1 VQHQRYEIPEK
12 YAPWGILAGMLMAVY
27 QAAAP
32 VQVKQSAESIRIQL
46 GLYDSRNV
54 SVDRLREVRLIAE
67 LPALGRRLSGYEFG
81 PRRRAR
87 YELADGGTVDLFLER
102 RQPPYLLLRADYVEP
117 YTMIVNLWTAS
128 GTREACDLVQRAVA
142 EGWPPRSERGR

>member
-1 VQHQRYEIPEK
+1 MQHQRYEVPAK
-12 YAPWGILAGMLMAVY
+12 YAPWGILASMLMAVY

-32 VQVKQSAESIRIQL
+32 VEVKQSAESIRIEL
-46 GLYDSRNV
+46 GLYDRSSV

-67 LPALGRRLSGYEFG
+67 LPALGRRLSGYELG

-102 RQPPYLLLRADYVEP
+102 RQPPYLLLRAEYAET
-117 YTMIVNLWTAS
+117 YTMIVNQWTAS
-128 GTREACDLVQRAVA
+128 GTREALDLVQRAVA
-142 EGWPPRSERGR
+142 EGWPPRSERVR